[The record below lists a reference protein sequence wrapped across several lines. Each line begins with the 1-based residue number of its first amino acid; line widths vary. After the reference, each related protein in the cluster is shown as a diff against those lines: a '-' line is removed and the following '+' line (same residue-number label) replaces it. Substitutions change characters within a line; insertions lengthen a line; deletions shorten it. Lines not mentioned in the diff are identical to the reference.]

1 MGYKAFMGYF
11 RGYSNDLKRF
21 ELDQDLRL
29 GMTSKKSE
37 CRMGTRSQELSISEH
52 SPDLPGVVFFLS
64 LWSPDL
70 RGLFHQFSS
79 VFRSFASQY
88 PIIS

>member
-29 GMTSKKSE
+29 GMTNKKSD

-52 SPDLPGVVFFLS
+52 SPDLPGVVFFG
-64 LWSPDL
+64 PF
-70 RGLFHQFSS
+70 GP
-79 VFRSFASQY
+79 
-88 PIIS
+88 PI